1 MSISDWSSDVCSSD
15 LGFGLRRMLVDEQG
29 QQKGI
34 LERGEHKS
42 IATDRIVLVRG
53 PEDEVA
59 TIQEIYRQFVEGR
72 RSEREIADWLNE
84 QGILSD
90 LGRSRSE
97 AHTSELESLMRISYA
112 VLCLKK
118 NKDNIIY
125 HN

>member
-1 MSISDWSSDVCSSD
+1 M
-15 LGFGLRRMLVDEQG
+15 G

-34 LERGEHKS
+34 FERGEHKS
-42 IATDRIVLVRG
+42 IATDRMVLVRG

-90 LGRSRSE
+90 LGRSWTRGAVHQILINDKYAGHNVWGRTSFKLKTRRSE
-97 AHTSELESLMRISYA
+97 ESRGGIAGGGPCRSQ
-112 VLCLKK
+112 VSTT
-118 NKDNIIY
+118 
-125 HN
+125 

>member
-1 MSISDWSSDVCSSD
+1 
-15 LGFGLRRMLVDEQG
+15 MLVDEQG

-90 LGRSRSE
+90 LGRSWTRGAVHQILINDKYDGHNVWGRSE
-97 AHTSELESLMRISYA
+97 ERRVGKECVSTCRSRRSP
-112 VLCLKK
+112 
-118 NKDNIIY
+118 
-125 HN
+125 

>member
-1 MSISDWSSDVCSSD
+1 MRISDWSSDVCSSD
-15 LGFGLRRMLVDEQG
+15 LGGAAGFGFRRMLVDEQG

-72 RSEREIADWLNE
+72 RSEREIADWPHE
-84 QGILSD
+84 QGIMSD
-90 LGRSRSE
+90 LGRSWTRGAVHQILRSE
-97 AHTSELESLMRISYA
+97 EHTTDIET
-112 VLCLKK
+112 
-118 NKDNIIY
+118 
-125 HN
+125 

>member
-1 MSISDWSSDVCSSD
+1 MAGEYSRELSVKVFKGQCRLIT
-15 LGFGLRRMLVDEQG
+15 LGYRQGGAAGFGLRRMLVDEQG

-90 LGRSRSE
+90 RSE
-97 AHTSELESLMRISYA
+97 DHTSELQSLI
-112 VLCLKK
+112 
-118 NKDNIIY
+118 
-125 HN
+125 